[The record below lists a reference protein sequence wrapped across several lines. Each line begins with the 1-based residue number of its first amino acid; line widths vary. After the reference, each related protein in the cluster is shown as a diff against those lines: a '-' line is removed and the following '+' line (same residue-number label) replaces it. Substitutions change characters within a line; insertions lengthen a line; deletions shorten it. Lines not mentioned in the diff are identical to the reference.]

1 MRRYLQFSMLVP
13 VLAIAACGGRDPTP
27 MDEALRRDLAMA
39 ASAQPMMPQQFMSP
53 MEMAYGQNLYGQPM
67 AMQQPA
73 YQYAY
78 AQPQPQPVRVVY
90 RNAPAQSAPAPAP
103 ARQGTIVQRNTVRDA
118 AIGAGVGAVAGA
130 AIKGNTKGALVGAAI
145 GGVIGGV
152 IGHTVDVKRQ

>member
-1 MRRYLQFSMLVP
+1 MRRYLQFSMLLP
-13 VLAIAACGGRDPTP
+13 VLAIAACGGRDAAP

-53 MEMAYGQNLYGQPM
+53 TEMAYGQQFMPPHPAYG
-67 AMQQPA
+67 

-90 RNAPAQSAPAPAP
+90 RNAPTQSAPAPAP
-103 ARQGTIVQRNTVRDA
+103 APQGTRIVQRNTVRDA